1 MPSKVSDLLYINK
14 GFEQNKAL
22 FCTLALLGAQT
33 SKMKDDATMSEILA
47 HDWIITDMSSA
58 YSESRMG
65 YDSP

>member
-14 GFEQNKAL
+14 GFEQNK
-22 FCTLALLGAQT
+22 ALLGAQT

-58 YSESRMG
+58 YSESRTG

>member
-33 SKMKDDATMSEILA
+33 SKMKDATMSEILA

-58 YSESRMG
+58 YSESRTG